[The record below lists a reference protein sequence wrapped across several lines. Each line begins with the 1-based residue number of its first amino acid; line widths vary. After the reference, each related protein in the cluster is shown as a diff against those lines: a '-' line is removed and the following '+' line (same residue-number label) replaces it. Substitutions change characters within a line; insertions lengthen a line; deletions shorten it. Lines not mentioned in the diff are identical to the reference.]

1 MAWYYESII
10 VVVWY
15 LESII
20 TGCLPVALN
29 TAFSGVVCADVLVSE
44 LVAEILYL
52 KQDEIS
58 YAFIMDGEE
67 RTLVHPLLPD
77 PRDVTGKKQDINNIY
92 NFETSGDVFEVI
104 NSMKKKVYW
113 WGLKNIQAVLCH
125 KNWENTRFNFYFQNL
140 IQKFNFKQIKLQTF

>member
-1 MAWYYESII
+1 MTLNAAF
-10 VVVWY
+10 
-15 LESII
+15 
-20 TGCLPVALN
+20 TGVA
-29 TAFSGVVCADVLVSE
+29 CADVLVSE

-104 NSMKKKVYW
+104 NSMKKKVY
-113 WGLKNIQAVLCH
+113 
-125 KNWENTRFNFYFQNL
+125 
-140 IQKFNFKQIKLQTF
+140 